1 MEKQAFR
8 KYKSR
13 RNNVSLIQTDAGRFV
28 IKTFWEEGAFQ
39 KELHIYSLL
48 QDKDVPCAK
57 VIRADN
63 KTLML
68 SELPGQTL
76 VDCLEEQEQTGI
88 PVWDVWEKLV
98 RWLVAFQRQT
108 GFVMTDVN
116 LRNFL
121 YDEKSK
127 ILYGLDFEECSAGSM
142 IISAAS
148 VAAFIRTYTPENTP
162 LKREI
167 SEYVLQMFAQNCE
180 MEVESL
186 ALETARQEAKI
197 LARRKNK
204 I

>member
-1 MEKQAFR
+1 MEKQVLE

-13 RNNVSLIQTDAGRFV
+13 RNNVRLMETDAGRFV
-28 IKTFWEEGAFQ
+28 LKTFTEEESYQ

-48 QDKDVPCAK
+48 QDTDVTCAR
-57 VIRADN
+57 VIRVDN
-63 KTLML
+63 KALLL

-76 VDCLEEQEQTGI
+76 VDCLEEQEQAGF

-127 ILYGLDFEECSAGSM
+127 TLYGLDFEECSAGSM
-142 IISAAS
+142 LVSAAS
-148 VAAFIRTYTPENTP
+148 VAAFIRTYQPENTP

-167 SEYVLQMFAQNCE
+167 AEYVLQMFAQNCE